1 MPIFL
6 HAADIHLDSPLRKLP
21 AYEGAPVEAVR
32 SATRRALG
40 NLVDYAV
47 AEGVPLL
54 LLAGDV
60 YDGDWQDF
68 QTGLHFA
75 ARMRDLRDAGVR
87 VVLVRGNHDA
97 QSAMTRSLTLPDN
110 VTVLPSGAAGSVV
123 FEDLGI
129 AVHGRSYA
137 VRDETENFVPGY
149 PPPVPGLFNIGL
161 LHTAVAGSQ
170 GHAPYAP
177 CRLADLLAKG
187 YDYWALGHVHEHAV
201 LHAAPP
207 VVYAGALQG
216 RGVRETGPR
225 GCVRVDVETAGA
237 ARVRHVPLDVMRWAV
252 LDLDVSGA
260 AGLPEACR
268 ALDAPLGAALDASG
282 GLPLAVRLTLA
293 GRCPAHAALAAD
305 PEALAAELRAR
316 AGDLSSGRAWV
327 EKVVLH
333 TAPSGEAGSG
343 ASGPASDTPLGALD
357 RALTLLADD
366 AAAFAALGADFTELA
381 AKLRAVPGTDVD
393 LPDLPGPNDPNGPD
407 DPGDRAT
414 RRALLEDVRGLLAS
428 LAAAAGED
436 AP

>member
-1 MPIFL
+1 MPTFL

-47 AEGVPLL
+47 AQAVPLV

-75 ARMRDLRDAGVR
+75 ARMRELRDAGVR

-97 QSAMTRSLTLPDN
+97 QSAMTRTLTLPAN
-110 VTVLPSGAAGSVV
+110 VTVLPSGAAGSAV
-123 FEDLGI
+123 FEDLGV

-137 VRDETENFVPGY
+137 VRDESENFVPGY
-149 PPPVPGLFNIGL
+149 PAPLPGLFNIGL

-187 YDYWALGHVHEHAV
+187 YDYWALGHVHEHKV
-201 LHAAPP
+201 LHQAPP

-225 GCVRVDVETAGA
+225 GCVRVDADAAGV
-237 ARVRHVPLDVMRWAV
+237 RVRHLPLDVMRWAV
-252 LDLDVSGA
+252 LDLDAGGA
-260 AGLPEACR
+260 TGLHEACR
-268 ALDAPLGAALDASG
+268 ALDGPLAAALAAAG
-282 GLPLAVRLTLA
+282 ELPLAVRLVLS
-293 GRCPAHAALAAD
+293 GRCPAHGALAAATG
-305 PEALAAELRAR
+305 ELVAELRAR
-316 AGDLSSGRAWV
+316 AGELSSGRAWV
-327 EKVVLH
+327 EKVVLR
-333 TAPSGEAGSG
+333 TAPPG
-343 ASGPASDTPLGALD
+343 AAQPAPNTPQGALD
-357 RALTLLADD
+357 RALDRLAREPE
-366 AAAFAALGADFTELA
+366 AFAALGADFTDLA

-393 LPDLPGPNDPNGPD
+393 LPDLD
-407 DPGDRAT
+407 DPDT
-414 RRALLEDVRGLLAS
+414 RREILDDVRGLLAA
-428 LAAAAGED
+428 LAGAPAGED